1 MGPVIPIPT
10 GPLLRLSLFL
20 FHLKT
25 RECCME
31 SRRKSIFFSFHKHC
45 FILFFS
51 CIEFIHVIIYC
62 MIIGLINQFA
72 SHNKKKKAMLYEY
85 YGIESSEERGVYRRY
100 EKCSLLQEILA
111 RIHST
116 DICLMFSSETNFI
129 DYLFYVNFY
138 A

>member
-1 MGPVIPIPT
+1 MLYGKQKEIN
-10 GPLLRLSLFL
+10 
-20 FHLKT
+20 
-25 RECCME
+25 
-31 SRRKSIFFSFHKHC
+31 FFSFHNHC

-72 SHNKKKKAMLYEY
+72 SHNKKEAMLYEY